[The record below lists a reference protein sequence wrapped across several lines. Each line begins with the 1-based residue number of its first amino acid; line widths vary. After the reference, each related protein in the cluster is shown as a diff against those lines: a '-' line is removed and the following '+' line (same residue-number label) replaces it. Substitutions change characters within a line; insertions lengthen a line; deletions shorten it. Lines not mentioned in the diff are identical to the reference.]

1 MSGVAER
8 AGALFQAD
16 GARELIIPLETLL
29 VSPQAFGLETAT
41 PLQRAICRVSDG
53 LPLEDLWDV
62 EAVRKAFG
70 DVRPPEVAPAT
81 LLILAAIRSAKSLMA
96 AAKAVQTSQTV
107 DLSAEWIGL
116 GDIVQIPIVAVD
128 KERGQAVFKHVLEN
142 LMAKP
147 ILRQLFARDERGRMV
162 EPTAER
168 FVLRH
173 PSGRAIEIT
182 VQALA
187 HAGATLVS
195 TWLAGVIFDEAPRMS
210 GSESKRSLEDSLNA
224 VAGRMLPGAQI
235 WMIGSPYAPFG
246 PVYDMVQEHFGKPSE
261 AVVVVRG
268 TGPAMNPSYW
278 TRDRCE
284 QLARTRPAA
293 HRTDVLGQF
302 ADPEE
307 ALYASADVEACTR
320 AEPAIILPEKGHHY
334 SATMDPA
341 TRGNA
346 WTFAVF
352 DCVGLGGDSGVL
364 PKYRVC
370 RAQQWVGSKT
380 KPLRPDAVLG
390 EIAQVCREYGVDMA
404 WTDQH
409 SFDAL
414 HDIASA
420 HGLWLSVHT
429 INAQNRLEMAER
441 VRVYL
446 EQRCLEL
453 PPDPQ
458 IRTDLAQAV
467 RRVTQN
473 GVTLVLPK
481 TGDGRHCDY
490 VPVLGIGLCYPPE
503 PPDEEA
509 FAVEDAYEQQLVEA
523 YARAQSDGLWETVA
537 RRLVSTER

>member
-1 MSGVAER
+1 M
-8 AGALFQAD
+8 
-16 GARELIIPLETLL
+16 
-29 VSPQAFGLETAT
+29 
-41 PLQRAICRVSDG
+41 SDG
-53 LPLEDLWDV
+53 LPLGELWADID
-62 EAVRKAFG
+62 VRKAFG
-70 DVRPPEVAPAT
+70 ECEPPPASPAT
-81 LLILAAIRSAKSLMA
+81 MLVLAGIRAAKSLMA
-96 AAKAVQTSQTV
+96 AAKAVQSSQTV
-107 DLSAEWIGL
+107 DLAFEWIGV

-128 KERGQAVFKHVLEN
+128 LERAKAVYQHILGN
-142 LMAKP
+142 LNAKP
-147 ILRQLFARDERGRMV
+147 ALRQLFARDERGRMI
-162 EPTAER
+162 EPTADK
-168 FVLRH
+168 FFLRH
-173 PSGRAIEIT
+173 PSGRLIEVT

-187 HAGATLVS
+187 PAGSTLVS
-195 TWLAGVIFDEAPRMS
+195 TWLAGLIFDEAPRM
-210 GSESKRSLEDSLNA
+210 GGTESKKSLGASLDA
-224 VAGRMLPGAQI
+224 TAGRMLPGAQT
-235 WMIGSPYAPFG
+235 WLIGSPYAPFG
-246 PVYDMVQEHFGKPSE
+246 TVYDMVQEHFGKPTE
-261 AVVVVRG
+261 DVVIVRG

-278 TRDRCE
+278 TAERCSKLE
-284 QLARTRPAA
+284 RQRPAA
-293 HRTDVLGQF
+293 YRTDVLALF

-307 ALYASADVEACTR
+307 ALYSSADVEACTR
-320 AEPAIILPEKGHHY
+320 AAPAILPPEKGHHY

-352 DCVGLGGDSGVL
+352 DCVGTGGESGVL

-370 RAQQWVGSKT
+370 RAQQWIGSKV
-380 KPLRPDAVLG
+380 KPLSPSKVLG
-390 EIAQVCREYGVDMA
+390 EIAQICREYEIDMA

-414 HDIASA
+414 HDLAA
-420 HGLWLSVHT
+420 DHGLGLSTHN
-429 INAQNRLEMAER
+429 INAMNRLEMAER

-503 PPDEEA
+503 APDEPDA
-509 FAVEDAYEQQLVEA
+509 HVEDLFEQQLVEE
-523 YARAQSDGLWETVA
+523 YERAQSSEHWETVA
-537 RRLVSTER
+537 RRLVTVD